1 MNGGDVI
8 SVKTIPA
15 NDYVD
20 RILQDRDR
28 VASGELQIDVNFDYV
43 MIIML
48 LMEYNGE
55 KSPYHLEFGEGQV
68 EISRYGVPNMVISRK

>member
-1 MNGGDVI
+1 MEGMYM
-8 SVKTIPA
+8 SVKTMPV

-20 RILQDRDR
+20 KLLRDRDR
-28 VASGELQIDVNFDYV
+28 VTSGELQIDSDLDYV

-48 LMEYNGE
+48 VMEYDRE

-68 EISRYGVPNMVISRK
+68 EIGIYGIPNMIISRK